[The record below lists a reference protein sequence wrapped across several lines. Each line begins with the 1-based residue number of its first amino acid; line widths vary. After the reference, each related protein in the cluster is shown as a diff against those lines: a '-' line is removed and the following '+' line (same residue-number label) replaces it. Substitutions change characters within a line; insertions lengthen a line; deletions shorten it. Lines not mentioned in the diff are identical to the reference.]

1 MLTLTASDRSR
12 ISEHKRL
19 YRSAFPLNERFPWHM
34 LVKRAK
40 AGKAELLTLDDD
52 GKNTGFAYVITNEY
66 LAYLFFF
73 AVRKD
78 CRGKGIGTEAIKL
91 LIRRYSGKRL
101 FLAIE
106 PLDETSDN
114 YDERVKRHG
123 FYLNSGLIDLP
134 CRLKEFKMIYSVM
147 SAGSDIPAGDFRSM
161 MDSFFGKLINRILD
175 VRIIES

>member
-1 MLTLTASDRSR
+1 MLRLVEADKSQ
-12 ISEHKRL
+12 ISEHKKL
-19 YRSAFPLNERFPWHM
+19 YRSAFPLNERFPWYM

-40 AGKAELLTLDDD
+40 SGKAELLTLDKD
-52 GKNTGFAYVITNEY
+52 GKNAGFAYVITNKD

-78 CRGKGIGTEAIKL
+78 CRGKGIGTETIKQL
-91 LIRRYSGKRL
+91 MQRYSGKCL

-106 PLDETSDN
+106 PLDETADN
-114 YDERVKRHG
+114 YDQRVKRHC

-161 MDSFFGKLINRILD
+161 MDTFFGKLINRILD
-175 VRIIES
+175 IRIIDS